1 MPPWIRLRYAVVFAA
16 VAVSLLASP
25 PAPGLRFTSDL
36 SSIKIEA
43 RPGETVTRSFRLRL
57 APEEARVQFRSRMED
72 FWQSEDGAQSFY
84 RPAGTLDRSCAS
96 WTSLNPIEQAV
107 DGGDELDIRLTIAI
121 PADVEPGGHWC
132 ALTVD
137 QVADPLAAP
146 AGVGVQFL
154 ASISIGV
161 FVYVPPVE
169 RAARILDVRF
179 DADEASLRIAN
190 EGNAPIAVEG
200 RFELSPAGGG
210 DPIAVLPLPR
220 TTVLLEPIA
229 SRWISVALPDRARLP
244 PGRYQARVILDIGT
258 DHYLGVQKEIELRRG
273 LEPRPRP

>member
-1 MPPWIRLRYAVVFAA
+1 MTSSIQHRCVAA
-16 VAVSLLASP
+16 VAVLAASLVASA
-25 PAPGLRFTSDL
+25 PAPALRFTSDL

-43 RPGETVTRSFRLRL
+43 RPGQVVTRSFQLRL
-57 APEEARVQFRSRMED
+57 APEETRVQFRSRMED
-72 FWQSEDGAQSFY
+72 FWQSEDGKQSFY
-84 RPAGTLDRSCAS
+84 RAAGTLDRSCAS
-96 WTSLNPIEQAV
+96 WISLNPVEQAV
-107 DGGDELDIRLTIAI
+107 EGGGELDIRLTVAV
-121 PADVEPGGHWC
+121 PDDVEAGGHWC

-146 AGVGVQFL
+146 AGIGVQFL

-179 DADEASLRIAN
+179 DGDEASVRIAN

-210 DPIAVLPLPR
+210 EPIAVVPLPR

-229 SRWISVALPDRARLP
+229 SRWISVTLPDRSRLP
-244 PGRYQARVILDIGT
+244 SGRYQARVILDIGT
-258 DHYLGVQKEIELRRG
+258 DHYLGVQKEIDLRRG
-273 LEPRPRP
+273 PERQPQP